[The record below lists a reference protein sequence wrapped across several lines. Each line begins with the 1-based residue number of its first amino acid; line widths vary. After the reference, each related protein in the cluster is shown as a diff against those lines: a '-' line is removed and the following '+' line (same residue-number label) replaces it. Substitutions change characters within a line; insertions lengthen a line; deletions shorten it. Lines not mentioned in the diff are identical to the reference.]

1 MLIKTVHSAIQEAEQ
16 LTRLEEARTVTTTIM
31 IKEGVHLRSVQQS
44 RLKEL
49 NSMKII
55 LIMAK

>member
-1 MLIKTVHSAIQEAEQ
+1 MLIKTVHSAIQEVEQ
-16 LTRLEEARTVTTTIM
+16 LTRLEEARTGTTTII
-31 IKEGVHLRSVQQS
+31 IKEVVHLRSVQQS
-44 RLKEL
+44 RHKEL